1 MTTPRITKRITGK
14 TIWKKLENY
23 YPEQLQK
30 PGAMMYDQDIETRP
44 VEEQF
49 SLDRESYRKQI
60 RYLFDRSTFY
70 QRKLNEAGFQNP
82 AEVGELDNIASLP
95 FTEKD
100 EIRATQAASPPFGDH
115 LACPPEELLRVY
127 NTSGTTGVPS
137 RLGLTRNDLDVYAT
151 NVARGYTAAGFATGQ
166 RIVVGFNAGP
176 FVAGAVY
183 NGFDKLRCTVI
194 PIGTGN
200 TERLVAAIQTLK
212 ATGISC
218 TPSYGLYLIDWCRQH
233 DIETQTLGL
242 KNMITAGEPG
252 GGDPLIRG
260 RIEDAFGC
268 KVREAMGIGDI
279 SLTVWAEDDDAD
291 GMHYMARGFVHT
303 ELIDP
308 DSGAS
313 LAWEDGVKGE
323 LVYTALQR
331 EAMPL
336 LRFRSRDHVIV
347 NMKPNPLGRTG
358 PRIRCVG
365 RTDDMLIVRGVN
377 VFPSAIRS
385 VLKEFTPEVSGMLQV
400 RPKQKGVMQT
410 PPLPVVVELGDNGAP
425 PSNHLQQ
432 RIVDEVRSRL
442 LVKTDIQLVSYGTLP
457 RETYKSRLI
466 DYSDAT
472 PVEVVST

>member
-1 MTTPRITKRITGK
+1 
-14 TIWKKLENY
+14 
-23 YPEQLQK
+23 
-30 PGAMMYDQDIETRP
+30 MYDQEIETRP

-49 SLDRESYRKQI
+49 SIDRESYRKQI
-60 RYLFDRSTFY
+60 RYLFDHSEFY
-70 QRKLNEAGFQNP
+70 RRKLSETGFHSP
-82 AEVGELDNIASLP
+82 AEVGELDNIAGLP

-115 LACPPEELLRVY
+115 LACPPEALLRVY

-151 NVARGYTAAGFATGQ
+151 NVARGYSAGGFSRGQ

-176 FVAGAVY
+176 FVAGVVY
-183 NGFDKLRCTVI
+183 NGFDKIGCTVI
-194 PIGTGN
+194 PVGTGN
-200 TERLVAAIQTLK
+200 TERLVGAMQTLK
-212 ATGISC
+212 ATGVSC
-218 TPSYGLYLIDWCRQH
+218 TPSYGLYLIDWCREH
-233 DIETQTLGL
+233 DVRTQTLGL

-279 SLTVWAEDDDAD
+279 TLTAWAEDEDAG
-291 GMHYMARGFVHT
+291 GMHFMARGFAHV

-308 DSGAS
+308 GSGVP
-313 LAWEDGVKGE
+313 LAWEDGAKGE
-323 LVYTALQR
+323 LVYTALRR

-347 NMKPNPLGRTG
+347 NMKPNPSGRTG

-385 VLKEFTPEVSGMLQV
+385 VLKQFTPDVSGMMQV
-400 RPKQKGVMQT
+400 RPKEKGVMQT
-410 PPLPVVVELGDNGAP
+410 PPLPVVVELGDTDPAP
-425 PSNHLQQ
+425 PDHLRQ
-432 RIVDEVRSRL
+432 RIADEIRERL
-442 LVKTDIQLVSYGTLP
+442 LVRTDVQLVPYGTLP

-466 DYSDAT
+466 DYSASAPAK
-472 PVEVVST
+472 PVAP